1 MSTKIIT
8 IGLDGPNRVGK
19 GTQAKLI
26 QQWFQSQQIP
36 ALIIRGAG
44 TRPGLGQ
51 EKGDPESAWW
61 QSVNQWIRTPK
72 ATYHDW
78 DMTSARLARELLI
91 WRDRILPRCAQ
102 KNERQTA
109 VLIIDRTLLSRT
121 ITLRLRAETNIA
133 DKLYP
138 PEAFGKRQ
146 PITSVEVCPDILFQL
161 LAPKELLLSRL
172 EPNDPK
178 YAFRKRLI
186 ETTTDYFYDAEQ
198 FIPTQLQKRI
208 KKLDAS
214 LSIGQLFSH
223 ILDHLKSSSPFETYP
238 IS

>member
-19 GTQAKLI
+19 GTQAKLL

-36 ALIIRGAG
+36 VVIIRGAG

-51 EKGDPESAWW
+51 EKGDPESEWW
-61 QSVNQWIRTPK
+61 QSVNQWIRTSK

-78 DMTSARLARELLI
+78 DMTSARLARELII
-91 WRDRILPRCAQ
+91 WRDRILPRWVRESE
-102 KNERQTA
+102 KQTA

-121 ITLRLRAETNIA
+121 ITLRLREEINIA

-138 PEAFGKRQ
+138 ADAFGKRQ
-146 PITSVEVCPDILFQL
+146 PVTAIDVCPDVIFQL
-161 LAPKELLLSRL
+161 LAPKALLLSRL
-172 EPNDPK
+172 APDDPK
-178 YAFRKRLI
+178 YEFRKRLI
-186 ETTTDYFYDAEQ
+186 ETTTEHFYDAEQ

-208 KKLDAS
+208 IKVDAS
-214 LSIGQLFSH
+214 HPRKQVFNY
-223 ILDHLKSSSPFETYP
+223 ILDHLRVAWQFEP
-238 IS
+238 VL